1 MFKPVEPKKQR
12 HCAPGD
18 LRKYVRITPRLFYIS
33 SGACKEWGEHRPCN
47 ISIDAPGR
55 LMVIS
60 PEGVWKLSNVC
71 ETKHAKRIETRN
83 STISFLDAGFPKGL
97 LGKYL
102 PCHVDLSGTLI
113 VSLMVDY
120 DAIKEAAKVG

>member
-1 MFKPVEPKKQR
+1 MFRIVEPKRAR
-12 HCAPGD
+12 HKPPKGVNA
-18 LRKYVRITPRLFYIS
+18 YVKITPRLFYIS
-33 SGACKEWGEHRPCN
+33 NDAGEMWGDHERC
-47 ISIDAPGR
+47 SIAIDVPGK

-60 PEGVWKLSNVC
+60 PGGEWKLSTVC
-71 ETKHAKRIETRN
+71 RTKHAKRIETRN

-102 PCHVDLSGTLI
+102 PCHVDMTGALI

-120 DAIKEAAKVG
+120 DVLKKDA